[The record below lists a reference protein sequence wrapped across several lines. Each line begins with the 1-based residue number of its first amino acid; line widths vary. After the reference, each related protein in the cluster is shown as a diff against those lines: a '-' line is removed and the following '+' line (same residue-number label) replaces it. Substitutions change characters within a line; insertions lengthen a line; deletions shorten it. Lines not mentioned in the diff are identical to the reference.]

1 MFLQTEREDDLTRI
15 SLGCLLY
22 AVMDENLINVFT
34 VAQWLAFATRDR
46 KVASLI
52 PDRGIPGNNLG

>member
-34 VAQWLAFATRDR
+34 CL
-46 KVASLI
+46 KL
-52 PDRGIPGNNLG
+52 